1 MKRISLFIPCAVDA
15 LLGDVGADTVTL
27 LSSLGFDLIYHEDQT
42 CCGQPAISAGQVDIA
57 KDIAKRF
64 IEIFEDDEVIV
75 SPSGSCVNTVKNDYV
90 RLLQDEQSWHQ
101 RALTLSKRIYEISQY
116 LVDRALIEDVHASFD
131 GKIAY
136 HKSCHILRALG
147 IDNQPLKLL
156 SKVRGTEIVG
166 LNAADQ
172 CCGFGGQF
180 ALKYPLISEAMVK
193 QKTQH
198 FLQTGAD
205 RLIVSD
211 PGCLL
216 NIGGYLH
223 RHYPHLKA
231 QHIVSFLAENLAGGG
246 NI

>member
-27 LSSLGFDLIYHEDQT
+27 LSSLGFELIYHEEQT
-42 CCGQPAISAGQVDIA
+42 CCGQPAISAGQADLA

-64 IEIFEDDEVIV
+64 IEIFENDEVIV
-75 SPSGSCVNTVKNDYV
+75 SPSGSCVNTVKNDYA
-90 RLLQDEQSWHQ
+90 RLLQDEPDWHR
-101 RALTLSKRIYEISQY
+101 RALALSKRVYEISQY
-116 LVDRALIEDVHASFD
+116 LVDEALIEDVNASFN

-147 IDNQPLKLL
+147 IDGQPQKLL
-156 SKVRGTEIVG
+156 SNVKGAEIVP

-180 ALKYPLISEAMVK
+180 AIKYPQISEAMVR
-193 QKTQH
+193 QKTH
-198 FLQTGAD
+198 NFLQSGAE

-223 RHYPHLKA
+223 RHHPQLKT
-231 QHIVSFLAENLAGGG
+231 QHIVSFLAENLEGGV
-246 NI
+246 NR